1 MHGAV
6 ISMVPSNSIHVAQP
20 PLLIPNMPSGSLH
33 LQGGTLPPFPPGPP
47 PASQMMPATENVGDQ
62 PQSAAFSGL
71 ISSLMAQGLISL
83 TKPTPIQVL
92 ILVRL
97 FCTYMYISYSIRLYL
112 NEAIY
117 FVGFCWT

>member
-1 MHGAV
+1 
-6 ISMVPSNSIHVAQP
+6 
-20 PLLIPNMPSGSLH
+20 
-33 LQGGTLPPFPPGPP
+33 
-47 PASQMMPATENVGDQ
+47 MMPATQNAGNQ
-62 PQSAAFSGL
+62 PQSGTFSGL
-71 ISSLMAQGLISL
+71 FSSLMAQGLISL